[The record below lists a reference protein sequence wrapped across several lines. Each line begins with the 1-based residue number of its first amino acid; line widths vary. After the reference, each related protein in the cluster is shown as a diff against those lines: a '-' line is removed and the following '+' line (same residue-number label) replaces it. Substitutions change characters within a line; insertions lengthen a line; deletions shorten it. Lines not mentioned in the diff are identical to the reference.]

1 MHSPPELPS
10 TILCRLFG
18 NHIGPEGAKALAPAI
33 ASHRSLSSIGKGG
46 LDLSENSLGDEGWG
60 AIISAVCRSTVSRI
74 SSIDASGRDL
84 EVGRKKQL
92 DSLSY
97 RSLIALATTPDR
109 RAALLLQWAWVSHV
123 NKKAR
128 EAARLAPVHLH
139 AIRPAGAKMIAQAL
153 HAGVNRSLTECNVS
167 SNQLDSESAKMLANI
182 GLEKGIMLFGI
193 KRDQKEANFCNKSL
207 GPADAI
213 LIASDLANS
222 SITSLNLERNHLGPE
237 GAKALAPAIAAN
249 RWLSS
254 IGKGGLDLR
263 GNRLGDEGWGAII
276 GAVCGSTV
284 SKISSIDASDQ
295 GIGVAGGKLI
305 AEALRTS
312 VNRSLSSIAKG
323 GLDLRGNRLGNEGWG
338 AIVSAVCDSSTVS
351 KISSIDGSEP
361 SLAKLIMDALRTRTF
376 RGRTLLTAIALPAF
390 TMRIEDEFFRGC
402 SSLTSIALPDSVTS
416 IGDGA
421 FDGCSSMTSITLPA
435 SLMSIGVN
443 AFGGCSSL
451 TSIIVAQTESSLIV
465 DVDGEPT
472 PYFPPL
478 SPRRATSAPMNSPL
492 LHSLGSIGYEHRLSS
507 ATRQWSQETSNAA
520 CANDTS
526 STPRQRMRASVW
538 PIAPPNELPTVTS
551 ISRGAF
557 SGCSSL
563 SSIILPGSVRSIGYG
578 AFEYCSSLSSIAL
591 PDSVTSIDDG
601 AFRDCSSL
609 VSITLTSSVTSIGK
623 GAFANCSSLTSMN
636 LPASVESI
644 RDGAFHGCS
653 SLTSISLLGCVT
665 IIGDGAF
672 YGCSSLPS
680 ITLPDCVTIIGDC
693 AFRDCSSLT
702 SITIPNSVTII
713 GDGAFRD
720 CSSLNWITIPDS
732 VTSIGVGA
740 FSGCSSLAFSSAL
753 QALLGVLSRALG
765 VCLKKV

>member
-60 AIISAVCRSTVSRI
+60 AIISAVCRSTVSRL

-361 SLAKLIMDALRTRTF
+361 SLAKLITDALRTRTF

-390 TMRIEDEFFRGC
+390 TMRIEDEFFRG
-402 SSLTSIALPDSVTS
+402 
-416 IGDGA
+416 
-421 FDGCSSMTSITLPA
+421 
-435 SLMSIGVN
+435 
-443 AFGGCSSL
+443 
-451 TSIIVAQTESSLIV
+451 
-465 DVDGEPT
+465 
-472 PYFPPL
+472 
-478 SPRRATSAPMNSPL
+478 
-492 LHSLGSIGYEHRLSS
+492 
-507 ATRQWSQETSNAA
+507 
-520 CANDTS
+520 
-526 STPRQRMRASVW
+526 
-538 PIAPPNELPTVTS
+538 
-551 ISRGAF
+551 
-557 SGCSSL
+557 
-563 SSIILPGSVRSIGYG
+563 
-578 AFEYCSSLSSIAL
+578 CSSLSSIAL